1 MASAG
6 RPVQRRA
13 AILVLEV
20 DVRVSVE
27 EQLGDVVVVLGAG
40 VEQRRA
46 ALVGDGIHGRAVVQE
61 VAADGHVTCGG
72 RDDQG
77 SPPVCVDLALQSE
90 QISG

>member
-40 VEQRRA
+40 VEERRA

-61 VAADGHVTCGG
+61 VAADGHVTRGG

-77 SPPVCVDLALQSE
+77 SPPACAHLALQLE
-90 QISG
+90 QLSG